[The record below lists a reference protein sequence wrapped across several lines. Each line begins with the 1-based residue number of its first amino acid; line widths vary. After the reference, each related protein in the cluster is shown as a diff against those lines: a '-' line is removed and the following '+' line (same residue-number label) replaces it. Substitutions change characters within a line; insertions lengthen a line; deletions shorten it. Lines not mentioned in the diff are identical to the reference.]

1 MKQGK
6 ITKAL
11 SLALHQL
18 VWIYSKWLLLVAL
31 VIYGFSGVYKIEGNS
46 VGVLTRFGEIVD
58 PRVLPGLHYK
68 LPYPIDR
75 VHIVPTKQIKTLEIS
90 DFNTRFRQ
98 SNGGAA
104 YAFHKST
111 SLEPY
116 CITGDNNLIAITL
129 VLKYTIGEPVN
140 YLFGMKQPE
149 YFMQRCAADLVVHKL
164 AKMKIDEALTFGK
177 KQLEVEIQ
185 SSLVAKLEEYRTGL
199 HLSFLEIKEITPPT
213 KVQKEFDKVI
223 NAAVEKK
230 KTHNQAQGYY
240 NRIVPE
246 ARSEANE
253 VIQKARAYKN
263 EKISQAEGESS
274 RFLSRFEGYNTN
286 TTALREKIYLDFMKE
301 IYPKLGEV
309 RVIKSN
315 KEQTANFIPLPGK

>member
-1 MKQGK
+1 MKRGT
-6 ITKAL
+6 ITRGL
-11 SLALHQL
+11 SVALHQL
-18 VWIYSKWLLLVAL
+18 VWVYSKWLLLVACI
-31 VIYGFSGVYKIEGNS
+31 IYTFSGVYKIEGNS
-46 VGVLTRFGEIVD
+46 VGVLTRFGKVVD
-58 PRVLPGLHYK
+58 PRVPPGLHYK
-68 LPYPIDR
+68 LPYPVDT
-75 VHIVPTKQIKTLEIS
+75 VHIVPIKQIKTLEIS

-98 SNGGAA
+98 SNGGIA

-116 CITGDNNLIAITL
+116 CLTGDNNLIAITL
-129 VLKYTIGEPVN
+129 VLKYTIGEPVH

-149 YFMQRCAADLVVHKL
+149 YFMERCAADLVVHKL

-177 KQLEVEIQ
+177 KQLELEIQ
-185 SSLVAKLEEYRTGL
+185 SSLVAKLEEYKTGI

-223 NAAVEKK
+223 NAEVEKK

-240 NRIVPE
+240 NRVVPE

-274 RFLSRFEGYNTN
+274 RFLARFEGYNSN
-286 TTALREKIYLDFMKE
+286 KEALREKIYLDFMQE

-309 RVIKSN
+309 RVINST
-315 KEQTANFIPLPGK
+315 KEQSPTFIPLSAK